1 MGASHGVATMDTFNH
16 LLNWKLKAGS
26 HLFPGPDGGTCIN
39 EAALVAAGFEYK
51 PIPAVSDM
59 PECFSRPICKYAMWL
74 NDTVGD
80 TRRQHLLPYVTRLA
94 CVDDP
99 QVERRRAAYIWRRT
113 WFYFGLIPFERALE
127 VLDGALAI
135 GRQADPFPAGEVQAR
150 LEAVRGKATKRHRV
164 SPLSAKQAAAMMAH

>member
-51 PIPAVSDM
+51 PIRAVSDM

-80 TRRQHLLPYVTRLA
+80 TRRQRLLPYVTRLA
-94 CVDDP
+94 CAGDP

-113 WFYFGLIPFERALE
+113 WFYLGLIPFERALK

-135 GRQADPFPAGEVQAR
+135 GRQADSLPGGEVQAR